1 MFNLSSDIFR
11 EYKYCKYF
19 SLFFISSASCSKFDA
34 RNVFLFQIIVFV
46 EAYASK
52 VFHKTNCASSFYAIK
67 NHWMNKYSLVS
78 IEMENNGKYVTKIQ
92 LYLRIN
98 QTSLG
103 FLFVLFLVVIFAVAT
118 LVFFFLL
125 FVLLYLLHSLLT

>member
-1 MFNLSSDIFR
+1 
-11 EYKYCKYF
+11 
-19 SLFFISSASCSKFDA
+19 
-34 RNVFLFQIIVFV
+34 
-46 EAYASK
+46 
-52 VFHKTNCASSFYAIK
+52 
-67 NHWMNKYSLVS
+67 MNKYSLVS